1 MTEQQQTLR
10 DRGICVIIPTYN
22 NAGTIAD
29 VVQRAIVQCSDV
41 IVVCDGCTDNTLSL
55 LQNLDTPLIIVE
67 LPQNSGKGSALKAG
81 FREALNRGFA
91 YAITL
96 DGDGQHFP
104 EDIATLLQA
113 NQKHPGALIVG
124 ERKDLDSAD
133 RSAGS
138 KFANSFSNF
147 WFAVQTW
154 NYLKDTQTGYRL
166 YPLKK
171 LHGLSLLTSRYEAEL
186 ELMVF
191 ASWHGVELVS
201 VPVNVY
207 YPSRE
212 ERVSHFR
219 PIADFVR
226 IFLLNTILCG
236 LAAIY
241 GLPLKVLRAVVALLR
256 TAYALFIFLFF
267 TICVMTPLTHI
278 YLLIGKITERKRY
291 NLHRLLNFAARFIL
305 LYHKI
310 PGVKYTQGN
319 PYNETFD
326 KPSVIICNHQSHL
339 DLMPML
345 AQTPKLIV
353 LTADWV
359 WNNPVYRYTIRNAE
373 YLPASRGVEAIMPQ
387 LKSLVERG
395 YHIAVYPEGTRS
407 KNCDIGRF
415 HKGAFHIAEELNLD
429 IIPMVL
435 YGSGKAL
442 PKHGRIL
449 RRWPMHLEICK
460 RISSK
465 EFKSFGDT
473 LMARTSYMR
482 QYYKQ
487 EYAKL
492 ANRIEQNV

>member
-1 MTEQQQTLR
+1 
-10 DRGICVIIPTYN
+10 
-22 NAGTIAD
+22 
-29 VVQRAIVQCSDV
+29 
-41 IVVCDGCTDNTLSL
+41 
-55 LQNLDTPLIIVE
+55 
-67 LPQNSGKGSALKAG
+67 
-81 FREALNRGFA
+81 
-91 YAITL
+91 
-96 DGDGQHFP
+96 
-104 EDIATLLQA
+104 
-113 NQKHPGALIVG
+113 
-124 ERKDLDSAD
+124 
-133 RSAGS
+133 
-138 KFANSFSNF
+138 
-147 WFAVQTW
+147 
-154 NYLKDTQTGYRL
+154 
-166 YPLKK
+166 
-171 LHGLSLLTSRYEAEL
+171 
-186 ELMVF
+186 
-191 ASWHGVELVS
+191 
-201 VPVNVY
+201 
-207 YPSRE
+207 
-212 ERVSHFR
+212 
-219 PIADFVR
+219 
-226 IFLLNTILCG
+226 
-236 LAAIY
+236 
-241 GLPLKVLRAVVALLR
+241 
-256 TAYALFIFLFF
+256 
-267 TICVMTPLTHI
+267 
-278 YLLIGKITERKRY
+278 
-291 NLHRLLNFAARFIL
+291 
-305 LYHKI
+305 
-310 PGVKYTQGN
+310 
-319 PYNETFD
+319 
-326 KPSVIICNHQSHL
+326 
-339 DLMPML
+339 MPML

-429 IIPMVL
+429 IIPMGL